1 MFQRAQRKKARLRL
15 ALCGTSGSGKTY
27 SALLVAFGLGGKV
40 AMIDTERGSGE
51 LYSHLGEYDVCRIEP
66 PFLPEKYVK
75 AIHEAESLGY
85 DTIIIDSLSHAWAG
99 SGGLLEEVDKR
110 KGRGNDF
117 AAWRDVTPMHNALVD
132 AMLQSTSHII
142 ATMRSKTAYDMV
154 KDEKTGKVKP
164 VKVGLAPVQ
173 RDGMEYEFTA
183 VLDLDVDRHVAS
195 ASKDRTGLFDGKVVI
210 PDAQTGRD
218 LAAWL
223 DQGAPVPPPPPPPPP
238 FDLAALATELD
249 GLAMP
254 AVRAKWDEN
263 AAGYRALP
271 EYRQIT
277 GVYQARID
285 VLTQQAGAMAKQD
298 QKREADNA
306 APAPATDAQI
316 KRLQALYSKTPREAR
331 LADASSFF
339 GREVT
344 SFKTLTK
351 SEASELIEAKG
362 GQKFPESS
370 DQMDQVPF

>member
-27 SALLVAFGLGGKV
+27 SALLIAFGLGGKV

-210 PDAQTGRD
+210 PDAQTGRA
-218 LAAWL
+218 LADWL
-223 DQGAPVPPPPPPPPP
+223 DQGAPEPAPPPP

-249 GLAMP
+249 GLAMS
-254 AVRAKWDEN
+254 AVRAKWEES
-263 AAGYRALP
+263 AARYRALP

-298 QKREADNA
+298 QKREADT
-306 APAPATDAQI
+306 APLASEAQV
-316 KRLQALYSKTPREAR
+316 KRLQTLYGKTPREAR

-339 GREVT
+339 GHEVT
-344 SFKTLTK
+344 SFKTLTRL
-351 SEASELIEAKG
+351 EASELIEAKG
-362 GQKFPESS
+362 GQKFPETSE
-370 DQMDQVPF
+370 QMDNVPF

>member
-27 SALLVAFGLGGKV
+27 SALLIAFGLGGKV

-66 PFLPEKYVK
+66 PFLPKKYVD
-75 AIHEAESLGY
+75 AIHEAEGLGY
-85 DTIIIDSLSHAWAG
+85 DTIIIDSLSHAWVG
-99 SGGLLEEVDKR
+99 SGGILEEVDKR

-132 AMLQSTSHII
+132 AMLQSSCHII

-154 KDEKTGKVKP
+154 EDKGKIKP

-183 VLDLDVDRHVAS
+183 VLDLDVDRHIATS
-195 ASKDRTGLFDGKVVI
+195 SKDRTGLFDGKVII
-210 PDAQTGRD
+210 PDAGTGRD

-223 DQGAPVPPPPPPPPP
+223 EQGAPVPPPPAPPPP
-238 FDLAALATELD
+238 FDLTALATELD
-249 GLAMP
+249 GLGMN

-263 AAGYRALP
+263 AASYRVMP
-271 EYRQIT
+271 EHRQIT

-285 VLTQQAGAMAKQD
+285 VLTKEAGDMAKQD
-298 QKREADNA
+298 QQREADKT
-306 APAPATDAQI
+306 APATEAQV
-316 KRLQALYSKTPREAR
+316 KKLCTLYGKATREER
-331 LADASSFF
+331 LANAASFF
-339 GREVT
+339 GHEVT
-344 SFKTLTK
+344 SFKSLTRF
-351 SEASELIEAKG
+351 EASELIEAMG